1 MLLLALASNPMVRKM
16 IDEVVKMEQF
26 DHPNVMSLIGVCM
39 DSEGGGGPC
48 IVMPF
53 MAKGSLLQY
62 LRDNRK
68 SLRVESL
75 ESEDV
80 SAHIKCS
87 FL

>member
-1 MLLLALASNPMVRKM
+1 MRNM
-16 IDEVVKMEQF
+16 IDEVMKMEKF

-39 DSEGGGGPC
+39 DSDGGGGGPS

-68 SLRVESL
+68 NLRVEDA
-75 ESEDV
+75 EDEDV
-80 SAHIKCS
+80 SILIFYCC
-87 FL
+87 FVVLNFEFYF